1 MLLILLIYVFSKG
14 DAMSTSEM
22 RQAVTEYV
30 KTNNLQKESDRQCV
44 YLTILFLPH
53 LTSPYTVVTI
63 VRGIWILWS
72 CLLSDIA
79 AQWVD
84 DSQ

>member
-1 MLLILLIYVFSKG
+1 MLLILLNYVCSKG

-44 YLTILFLPH
+44 YFTNYSYLTLPH
-53 LTSPYTVVTI
+53 LTQLLQFYVVY
-63 VRGIWILWS
+63 
-72 CLLSDIA
+72 
-79 AQWVD
+79 
-84 DSQ
+84 

>member
-1 MLLILLIYVFSKG
+1 
-14 DAMSTSEM
+14 MSTSEM

-53 LTSPYTVVTI
+53 LTSPYTVITI
-63 VRGIWILWS
+63 VRCI
-72 CLLSDIA
+72 
-79 AQWVD
+79 
-84 DSQ
+84 